1 MAKEVIL
8 GIDLGTT
15 NSVVSYMQDDQT
27 VKVIPSPEGTNTC
40 PSVVSFKA
48 DGEEI
53 VGNAAKRMLL
63 TNPDTVHSIKRHM
76 GTRTMTHIACLNKDF
91 TPEEI
96 SAKILS
102 YMKGYAEK
110 YLGFPVKKA
119 VITCP
124 AYFNDDQRQAT
135 KNAGTIAGLDVVRVI
150 SEPTAAAL
158 AYGMDSKKSG
168 KILVFDL
175 GGGTLDVSILDIG
188 DGTFEVLS
196 TSGDTALGGDDWDN
210 HVIGWLISEIGT
222 QCGIYLSRDNVKDRP
237 TLQRLRDEAEKAKI
251 NLSSQTQTIISLPY
265 IGFKD
270 GAPVN
275 FETTLTRAKFQD
287 LTADLIDRCR
297 TPFEKALAD
306 ANLSINDISDVIM
319 VGGSTRMPAVV
330 DLVTR
335 LCNGRKPNQ
344 SVNPDEAVSVG
355 AAIQGGVIRG
365 DVKDVVLLDVT
376 PLSLGIEVLGGVM
389 SVMIPRNTT
398 IPTTKSQVFS
408 TAEDNQPGVEIQVF
422 QGERP
427 MATDNK
433 FLGQFKLEGIRP
445 ARRGEPR
452 IQVTV
457 SIDVNGIVSVSAKD
471 LDTNAEQHITI
482 SNSSGLSKD
491 EIDKMVHE
499 AEAHKAED
507 DKRKRDADTR
517 NEAQSLID
525 QIDRSMND
533 PQHPIDENTKAQAK
547 KIRDDIKADLDKND
561 LDAVRARIAE
571 LQQAAN
577 QMYQAQAQAQ
587 ANASTNNAGGNAS
600 ADNGNDPH
608 VVDATFEEKKDDN
621 K

>member
-1 MAKEVIL
+1 
-8 GIDLGTT
+8 
-15 NSVVSYMQDDQT
+15 
-27 VKVIPSPEGTNTC
+27 
-40 PSVVSFKA
+40 
-48 DGEEI
+48 
-53 VGNAAKRMLL
+53 
-63 TNPDTVHSIKRHM
+63 
-76 GTRTMTHIACLNKDF
+76 
-91 TPEEI
+91 
-96 SAKILS
+96 
-102 YMKGYAEK
+102 
-110 YLGFPVKKA
+110 
-119 VITCP
+119 
-124 AYFNDDQRQAT
+124 
-135 KNAGTIAGLDVVRVI
+135 
-150 SEPTAAAL
+150 
-158 AYGMDSKKSG
+158 
-168 KILVFDL
+168 
-175 GGGTLDVSILDIG
+175 
-188 DGTFEVLS
+188 
-196 TSGDTALGGDDWDN
+196 
-210 HVIGWLISEIGT
+210 
-222 QCGIYLSRDNVKDRP
+222 
-237 TLQRLRDEAEKAKI
+237 
-251 NLSSQTQTIISLPY
+251 
-265 IGFKD
+265 
-270 GAPVN
+270 
-275 FETTLTRAKFQD
+275 
-287 LTADLIDRCR
+287 
-297 TPFEKALAD
+297 
-306 ANLSINDISDVIM
+306 
-319 VGGSTRMPAVV
+319 
-330 DLVTR
+330 
-335 LCNGRKPNQ
+335 
-344 SVNPDEAVSVG
+344 
-355 AAIQGGVIRG
+355 
-365 DVKDVVLLDVT
+365 
-376 PLSLGIEVLGGVM
+376 M

-452 IQVTV
+452 IQVTF